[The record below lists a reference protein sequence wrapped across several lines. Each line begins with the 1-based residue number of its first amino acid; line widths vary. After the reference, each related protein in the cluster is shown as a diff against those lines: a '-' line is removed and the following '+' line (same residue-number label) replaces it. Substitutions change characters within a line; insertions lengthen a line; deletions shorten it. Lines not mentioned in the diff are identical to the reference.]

1 MLYMQRGGRLIVHK
15 RVSIMLISSAPGK
28 PTETHKT
35 HTERHVSMPSHFWC
49 LGISY
54 TECCVYKKIK
64 RVGICSMEVWGKG
77 VPRQAHPFPSRDQT
91 YSGHG
96 EGN

>member
-64 RVGICSMEVWGKG
+64 RERGDMSWLICCQVW
-77 VPRQAHPFPSRDQT
+77 
-91 YSGHG
+91 
-96 EGN
+96 